1 MRRRWRSWVP
11 LLLGLGAMA
20 IAVSTLVP
28 DRQQSAQRITITP
41 GPLGTTRALV
51 ARTIATAVTT
61 HGGQAE
67 VVATAHAAAAV
78 GAVNAGTV
86 DFALVPEAFPGDHR
100 SHVRE
105 VTPLYVEA
113 MHLLVKAELAG
124 AANQGLAALKGRTIG
139 LGPRGSANAGLAT
152 AVLSFAGIPP
162 GPDGFVPSDIDVAE
176 LERLIAAGDRAA
188 LPDAV
193 LFLATLPSEIALH
206 LIRDLDYALVPLPF
220 ADAFRLNALISA
232 NHPTER
238 RDGVERRVVL
248 DVVIPAFTYQAE
260 PAVPPAPL
268 HTVGSRLMLITND
281 AVPADTVQQVL
292 EAVFSSQVAHVAHPP
307 LERSVL
313 SLPPHLPR
321 HEGTLAFLR
330 RGQPYITQDTVD
342 TVSSSFSVIG
352 ALAGGLLFLWQWW
365 RQRRQAGRDEKF
377 GSYLLK
383 WRTSSVA

>member
-1 MRRRWRSWVP
+1 MEGAMRRRWRSSIL

-28 DRQQSAQRITITP
+28 ERQQPARRITVTA

-51 ARTIATAVTT
+51 ARTIANAVTT

-78 GAVNAGTV
+78 AAVDGGTV

-113 MHLLVKAELAG
+113 MHLLVKAELAD
-124 AANQGLAALKGRTIG
+124 AASQGLAALKGHTVG
-139 LGPRGSANAGLAT
+139 LGPPGSANAGLAT
-152 AVLSFAGIPP
+152 AVLAFAGLQP
-162 GPDGFVPSDIDVAE
+162 GPDGFTANDIDVPA
-176 LERLIAAGDRAA
+176 LERLIAARDRAA

-206 LIRDLDYALVPLPF
+206 LIGDLDYGLVPLPF

-232 NHPTER
+232 NHPTEK
-238 RDGVERRVVL
+238 RDGVERRVVI

-260 PAVPPAPL
+260 PAVPAAPL

-281 AVPADTVQQVL
+281 TVPADTVQQVL
-292 EAVFSSQVAHVAHPP
+292 EAVFSSQVAHVSHHP
-307 LERSVL
+307 LDR
-313 SLPPHLPR
+313 
-321 HEGTLAFLR
+321 
-330 RGQPYITQDTVD
+330 
-342 TVSSSFSVIG
+342 
-352 ALAGGLLFLWQWW
+352 
-365 RQRRQAGRDEKF
+365 
-377 GSYLLK
+377 
-383 WRTSSVA
+383 